1 MAVSNQEVA
10 AWLAANPTATDAQI
24 AQAALAA
31 GVSSQQL
38 AQVTGIPVEQVES
51 RITAVLPSLN
61 PTVEQRWQ
69 DLGEAMVPQYF
80 VTGTNIQVDEPT
92 YTELAAQSDSA
103 GPRVS
108 NPITIY
114 DAEKKGTH
122 TYSPEGE
129 YMGFSYSPRDSG
141 SLFGFVKEVVKG
153 TAPIWTA
160 ALAANA
166 GSLFG
171 NAGAGAAAATDAS
184 FLAADAAQ
192 LAAQGLSE
200 SAIAQVL
207 SAPGYASSA
216 AANLAASM
224 AANGLDAATM
234 TQQLNALGTNTGL
247 MSQTG
252 SLADIAATGTGAV
265 PATAAGTVTGAL
277 TNAAPAATT
286 AGATTAANAATTGL
300 TNAQVANLVKGGLG
314 LVAGGTVASAVDGAL
329 GGGRANVPQQTPT
342 QGMPTYSPEY
352 YNQLQQY
359 YNAYLPQTPRDVV
372 SPLQQWYNS

>member
-31 GVSSQQL
+31 GISSQQL

-80 VTGTNIQVDEPT
+80 VAGTNIPVDQPSFMESN
-92 YTELAAQSDSA
+92 AQSDVFGSTRT
-103 GPRVS
+103 P
-108 NPITIY
+108 NNITIY
-114 DAEKKGTH
+114 DPVKKGEYV
-122 TYSPEGE
+122 YSPTGQYLGFKEGA
-129 YMGFSYSPRDSG
+129 RDS
-141 SLFGFVKEVVKG
+141 SLLGAIKEITKE

-171 NAGAGAAAATDAS
+171 DMGAGVSAADLANAGAT
-184 FLAADAAQ
+184 
-192 LAAQGLSE
+192 
-200 SAIAQVL
+200 
-207 SAPGYASSA
+207 
-216 AANLAASM
+216 
-224 AANGLDAATM
+224 
-234 TQQLNALGTNTGL
+234 TG
-247 MSQTG
+247 
-252 SLADIAATGTGAV
+252 AATG
-265 PATAAGTVTGAL
+265 AL
-277 TNAAPAATT
+277 SAAAPAA
-286 AGATTAANAATTGL
+286 ATTAANAAATGL
-300 TNAQVANLVKGGLG
+300 TAAQVANLAKAGLT
-314 LVAGGTVASAVDGAL
+314 VAGLAGATKAL
-329 GGGRANVPQQTPT
+329 QPSTQTSTPMQTPA
-342 QGMPTYSPEY
+342 QGMPAYSPDY